1 VGVEDDRYPA
11 NPGSGLFEQ
20 LQPFA
25 PDRRL
30 RTAEA
35 SNVSFRAGDVLD
47 QASGGWVTAASED
60 DWDALRLPLRCARR
74 CGPSSDNHIRCQRYK
89 LRRRTLHPIL
99 ISSAN
104 ATLNLQVATFDPPEF
119 GQPPEEGRGDG
130 PFVIAVKPTNQ
141 PHAAVLL
148 RPRRQRPR
156 DSSAAEQRDELAP
169 LHSITSLAAETKS
182 GESPSPRAWAVRR
195 LMTKSNCEV
204 ALMGRSSGL
213 APRRIRST

>member
-1 VGVEDDRYPA
+1 CGLDCDDIFPSGWSDVGVEDDRYPA

-104 ATLNLQVATFDPPEF
+104 ATLNLQVTTFDPPEV
-119 GQPPEEGRGDG
+119 GQPPEGARGDC
-130 PFVIAVKPTNQ
+130 PFVIAVKPPNQ

-148 RPRRQRPR
+148 RPRRERPR
-156 DSSAAEQRDELAP
+156 GCGAAERSYHFP
-169 LHSITSLAAETKS
+169 
-182 GESPSPRAWAVRR
+182 PSDSDRH
-195 LMTKSNCEV
+195 V
-204 ALMGRSSGL
+204 ALPCEGWLVKASIS
-213 APRRIRST
+213 RRKRAVFTLGDGEM